1 MINII
6 LFGAIAAVVGI
17 GLGILFNILVIKN
30 FPETG
35 RKMSYVKT
43 VIVFLLISV
52 VLFAAIYGKTIVD
65 SYVKKSS
72 NDLEQYMITNYSK
85 LDFVKNG
92 LDITAI
98 KNDVSKI
105 NTTVN
110 DLSIILKPKADELG
124 VPNLIYNMGMNTVA
138 KELQKKLVNI
148 NTTTTEKADN
158 PFVNEKNF
166 LTVSSLMFGMQTVI
180 LKIVKI
186 TVIVI
191 VFICVVLLGIYIL
204 VSLTTASR
212 EKKHNAGN

>member
-1 MINII
+1 MTNII
-6 LFGAIAAVVGI
+6 LYAALSVVVGV
-17 GLGILFNILVIKN
+17 GLGILFNKLVIKN
-30 FPETG
+30 FPEAS
-35 RKMSYVKT
+35 RKISYVKT
-43 VIVFLLISV
+43 VIVFLLIFV
-52 VLFAAIYGKTIVD
+52 VLFATIYGKTIID
-65 SYVKKSS
+65 SSVRKHS
-72 NDLEQYMITNYSK
+72 NDLEQYITKNYSK

-124 VPNLIYNMGMNTVA
+124 VPNLIYNIAMNNVA
-138 KELQKKLVNI
+138 KELQKKLVNVNI
-148 NTTTTEKADN
+148 AEKADN
-158 PFVNEKNF
+158 SFVNEKNF
-166 LTVSSLMFGMQTVI
+166 LTVSSLMFGLQTVI

-186 TVIVI
+186 TIIVI

-204 VSLTTASR
+204 VSLTRASR